1 MKNALVVILILIS
14 TQTALAENQD
24 FEVNLQQFCKQE
36 QETSPAD
43 IQLLDKQYT
52 QSPDSTLIPDVKKIL
67 KLVNHRN
74 RLRSACKA
82 IAKDRMPARLQAS
95 QGN

>member
-24 FEVNLQQFCKQE
+24 VAADLQKVCN
-36 QETSPAD
+36 AD

-52 QSPDSTLIPDVKKIL
+52 ESPDSTLIPDVKRIL
-67 KLVNHRN
+67 KLVNQRN

-82 IAKDRMPARLQAS
+82 VTQDRMPARLQAS